1 VNEWQLG
8 TKQYTPVYFEV
19 IPTTVT
25 SSSAEEVEWGTVT
38 DFTATYNQTVGNG
51 YKYADLEYFCMG
63 ERGDQYRNV
72 GWPKSIQ
79 TKYFV
84 NPANTYYALDIQ
96 YAYQGTCEDIQKS
109 EKTLTILF
117 PSTTAKDTI
126 DNVVKSL
133 DIEDK
138 VKYPNDMPSVKFKK
152 SNYTV
157 AKSGTVTVKAVKEN
171 SDSGTIEYSIEIP
184 TTGGATGTTVNSS
197 TGVVTASTTAGTA
210 TVIATLKESTTTV
223 DTDTC
228 TVEVG

>member
-1 VNEWQLG
+1 VDEWSLG
-8 TKQYTPVYFEV
+8 TKQYTPVYFK
-19 IPTTVT
+19 PFATTIFNGNDEAT
-25 SSSAEEVEWGTVT
+25 WGTVT
-38 DFTATYNQTVGNG
+38 DVTSTYNQTVGNG

-72 GWPKSIQ
+72 GWPNSIQ

-84 NPANTYYALDIQ
+84 NPESTYYALDIH

-117 PSTTAKDTI
+117 PSTTSKDT
-126 DNVVKSL
+126 L
-133 DIEDK
+133 DEVIKGLGIEDK
-138 VKYPNDMPSVKFKK
+138 IAYPADMPTVKFKK
-152 SNYTV
+152 STYTV
-157 AKSGTVTVKAVKEN
+157 ATSGTVKVAAVKEN

-197 TGVVTASTTAGTA
+197 TGVVTASTTAGIAIVT
-210 TVIATLKESTTTV
+210 ATLKESTTTV